1 MIKAVNLIK
10 RFNDTVFQYRKIL
23 IIFFNERM
31 VTIMG
36 KNGNI
41 KKALAT
47 NNNDNLYRIAE
58 LIESVHLNAVC
69 EFDAMTEWDT
79 VHHFDAVKKSGT
91 SKNAYQYDIDKYES
105 LKAERSAYRESLP
118 FVANYKADNTELSK
132 LQTAFVGN
140 KKSARYALVQDCYNA
155 YVESARNM
163 SATRYNLEQ
172 AFRTLLLH
180 KNGLCLHT
188 DAKTTNDIVSRLVP
202 VFGLKVAT
210 KTDHA
215 KNENIGGMAVMSETA
230 FKKTL
235 VRALASM
242 AMTGKVDISAC

>member
-1 MIKAVNLIK
+1 
-10 RFNDTVFQYRKIL
+10 
-23 IIFFNERM
+23 
-31 VTIMG
+31 MG

-58 LIESVHLNAVC
+58 LIVSVHINAVG
-69 EFDAMTEWDT
+69 EFDAMNAWDIE
-79 VHHFDAVKKSGT
+79 HHYDAVKKAGM
-91 SKNAYQYDIDKYES
+91 SKTAYQYDIDKYES
-105 LKAERSAYRESLP
+105 MKAERTTYRESLA
-118 FVANYKADNTELSK
+118 FVTNYKADNTELSK
-132 LQTAFVGN
+132 LQTAFIGN
-140 KKSARYALVQDCYNA
+140 KKSARYALVMDCYNA
-155 YVESARNM
+155 YAESARNM

-188 DAKTTNDIVSRLVP
+188 DTKTTNDIVSRLVP

-210 KTDHA
+210 KVDHA
-215 KNENIGGMAVMSETA
+215 KNENVGGMAVMSEA
-230 FKKTL
+230 SFKRTL

>member
-1 MIKAVNLIK
+1 
-10 RFNDTVFQYRKIL
+10 
-23 IIFFNERM
+23 
-31 VTIMG
+31 MG
-36 KNGNI
+36 KNSNI
-41 KKALAT
+41 KKAMAT

-58 LIESVHLNAVC
+58 LIESVHVNAVG
-69 EFDAMTEWDT
+69 EFDAMTAWDT
-79 VHHFDAVKKSGT
+79 MHHYDAVKKAGM
-91 SKNAYQYDIDKYES
+91 SKTAYQYDIDKFEA
-105 LKAERSAYRESLP
+105 LKVERSAYRESLP

-132 LQTAFVGN
+132 LQTAFIGN
-140 KKSARYALVQDCYNA
+140 KKSARHALVINCYDA

-163 SATRYNLEQ
+163 SGVRYNLEQ
-172 AFRTLLLH
+172 ALRTLLLH

-188 DAKTTNDIVSRLVP
+188 DAKTANDIVSRLVP
-202 VFGLKVAT
+202 VFGLKIAT

-215 KNENIGGMAVMSETA
+215 KNENIGAMAVMSETT

>member
-1 MIKAVNLIK
+1 MS
-10 RFNDTVFQYRKIL
+10 
-23 IIFFNERM
+23 
-31 VTIMG
+31 

-41 KKALAT
+41 KKAFAT

-58 LIESVHLNAVC
+58 LIESVHINAVG
-69 EFDAMTEWDT
+69 EFDTMNAWD
-79 VHHFDAVKKSGT
+79 VEHHFDAVKKAGM
-91 SKNAYQYDIDKYES
+91 SKTAYQYDIDKYES
-105 LKAERSAYRESLP
+105 LKMERSAYRNSLA
-118 FVANYKADNTELSK
+118 FVANYKADNAELSK
-132 LQTAFVGN
+132 LQTAFIGN
-140 KKSARYALVQDCYNA
+140 KKSARYALVMDCYNA

-188 DAKTTNDIVSRLVP
+188 DAKTANDIVSRLVP

-215 KNENIGGMAVMSETA
+215 KNENIGGMAVMSETT
-230 FKKTL
+230 FRKTL

>member
-118 FVANYKADNTELSK
+118 FVANYKADNIVMLRDSDG
-132 LQTAFVGN
+132 AFAPWC
-140 KKSARYALVQDCYNA
+140 SPDAR
-155 YVESARNM
+155 
-163 SATRYNLEQ
+163 
-172 AFRTLLLH
+172 
-180 KNGLCLHT
+180 
-188 DAKTTNDIVSRLVP
+188 
-202 VFGLKVAT
+202 
-210 KTDHA
+210 
-215 KNENIGGMAVMSETA
+215 
-230 FKKTL
+230 
-235 VRALASM
+235 LAS
-242 AMTGKVDISAC
+242 AGGVSAARQGRCHIITG